1 MELIKKM
8 SFLVFLFLLVGC
20 SDMSRDS
27 SNQQVIESTKI
38 LEAINSN
45 NILFESASI
54 KNLKTQE
61 LANRYGIAVDDL
73 KDGVI
78 YFSTNENISD
88 CIIIATAKDKDAL
101 EGIERALSSEIVS
114 LSDSFKNNEEES
126 QKIEN
131 HIFKTKNLTVLLA
144 ISDEK
149 HMYLIEEIFDNL
161 LEPQL

>member
-8 SFLVFLFLLVGC
+8 GFLVFLFLMVGC

-27 SNQQVIESTKI
+27 SNEQAIESTKI
-38 LEAINSN
+38 LEAINNN
-45 NILFESASI
+45 NILFESGSI

-73 KDGVI
+73 KDGII

-114 LSDSFKNNEEES
+114 LSDSFKNNELES
-126 QKIEN
+126 KKIEN

-144 ISDEK
+144 ISDETYT
-149 HMYLIEEIFDNL
+149 YLIEDIFDNL
-161 LEPQL
+161 LEPQI